1 MTQQMTQKI
10 ASVKGPESRY
20 FRLCRS
26 YVLSQLLN
34 CSTQREV
41 IDRRWTKECGCFP
54 MKLCLEKQ
62 ATGLDFAHRWEYANS
77 WSKGKILKQGEYCT
91 RECSESLSMVEK
103 RHWWSDRSGECSF
116 CSDEKRQC
124 VEALGCS
131 VVPWRALTVGSSQ
144 TSAVLGISHRWTT
157 EAFRSRQAETF
168 FFLLKIRVRA
178 FANESMT
185 LAEFEHLSDRSW
197 WHPCA
202 WHLSV
207 KQTRT
212 VGADR
217 ALPREAQGPTAS
229 PTNQTRGT
237 TQFGTRFLWNKES
250 NHILAYLE

>member
-1 MTQQMTQKI
+1 
-10 ASVKGPESRY
+10 
-20 FRLCRS
+20 
-26 YVLSQLLN
+26 
-34 CSTQREV
+34 
-41 IDRRWTKECGCFP
+41 
-54 MKLCLEKQ
+54 
-62 ATGLDFAHRWEYANS
+62 
-77 WSKGKILKQGEYCT
+77 
-91 RECSESLSMVEK
+91 MVEK
-103 RHWWSDRSGECSF
+103 RHWWSDRSRGCSF
-116 CSDEKRQC
+116 CSDDKRQC

-157 EAFRSRQAETF
+157 EAFRSRQAETV

-185 LAEFEHLSDRSW
+185 LAEFGHLSDRSW

-217 ALPREAQGPTAS
+217 ALPRAAQGPTAS
-229 PTNQTRGT
+229 PTNQTLHNLEHVSSGIRKVT
-237 TQFGTRFLWNKES
+237 TSWLIWSSVSSRMWEFQGQAWKVLGKPECSDHTL
-250 NHILAYLE
+250 L